1 VFLTKKIFYEIASK
15 SQKILVYRTRYTIY
29 IIALKDNT
37 SFVYKI
43 NDGNIMG
50 RIHSVSIERKVSNII
65 IRYSVYQLPGLY
77 FATTILLLS
86 SSLILILAGALTDN
100 KIFETIS
107 FIVFLSAISS
117 FVTLI
122 VVSI

>member
-1 VFLTKKIFYEIASK
+1 
-15 SQKILVYRTRYTIY
+15 
-29 IIALKDNT
+29 
-37 SFVYKI
+37 
-43 NDGNIMG
+43 MG